1 MGKFREWKQGSPEG
15 IKRIVV
21 GSLFFLLFSQVG
33 LDILYADNAEVLPK
47 GVSRAGVNGKF
58 YSPADER
65 YNPEGDV
72 EDVAADYNTTLD
84 SSVFSDLALVET
96 AFGLPAGSANIGK
109 SVVSFEYDFTIVEL
123 TFQYGITEKLTVGMI
138 IPYWRV
144 KSNVGAGLDTSN
156 ATVGKSAIG
165 VGFGAPLVPLAG
177 GGPFG
182 DAVPLTTEDTQN
194 LIGSGLDIN
203 GDGTVDIQGFGYKPI
218 KNWSGSGIADIEAGF
233 RYQYFKT
240 EDWRLAFT
248 GGVRFP
254 TGEVDDPDNLVDYGF
269 GSGSYALLFH
279 FNNDYIGI
287 ENLVLN
293 ATFRYDLYLP
303 DKETLRVPDDASR
316 PITSNKEE
324 VERDLGDVIE
334 LEASGIYQ
342 FSETFSLSLLY
353 KYGFGLKDK
362 ISGNQGFNYKSLE
375 DETDYTEH
383 VGIIGL
389 AYSTIPLFRAKKFP
403 IPLAA
408 SISYRNRFAG
418 SNNVLKSQYI
428 GLGLQVYF

>member
-1 MGKFREWKQGSPEG
+1 MGKVREWKQGSPEG

-21 GSLFFLLFSQVG
+21 VSLFVLLFSQVG
-33 LDILYADNAEVLPK
+33 LDILYADNAEVVPK

-58 YSPADER
+58 YSAVDER
-65 YNPEGDV
+65 YNPDGDA
-72 EDVAADYNTTLD
+72 EDVAADFNTTLD
-84 SSVFSDLALVET
+84 SSVFPDLALVE
-96 AFGLPAGSANIGK
+96 AGFGLPAGSANIGN
-109 SVVSFEYDFTIVEL
+109 SVVSFEYGFTIVEL
-123 TFQYGITEKLTVGMI
+123 AFQYGITDRLTVGIM
-138 IPYWRV
+138 IPYWDV
-144 KSNVGAGLDTSN
+144 KNDVSARLDTSN
-156 ATVGKSAIG
+156 ATVGKSAALNTLAPIG
-165 VGFGAPLVPLAG
+165 FL
-177 GGPFG
+177 
-182 DAVPLTTEDTQN
+182 DTVPLTTEDAQN

-203 GDGTVDIQGFGYKPI
+203 GDGTVDIQGFGYEPI
-218 KNWSGSGIADIEAGF
+218 QTWSDSGLSDIEVGC
-233 RYQYFKT
+233 RYQYLKT

-269 GSGSYALLFH
+269 GSGAYALLFR

-303 DKETLRVPDDASR
+303 DKETKRVPDDASR

-334 LEASGIYQ
+334 LEASGTYQ
-342 FSETFSLSLLY
+342 FSETFSFSLLY

-389 AYSTIPLFRAKKFP
+389 SYSTIPLFRAKRFP
-403 IPLAA
+403 IPLTA

>member
-1 MGKFREWKQGSPEG
+1 METRVTRG
-15 IKRIVV
+15 IKRIVIV
-21 GSLFFLLFSQVG
+21 SLFFLLFSQVG

-65 YNPEGDV
+65 YNPDGDV

-84 SSVFSDLALVET
+84 SSVFSDLALVEA
-96 AFGLPAGSANIGK
+96 AFVLPAGSANIGK

-123 TFQYGITEKLTVGMI
+123 TFQYGITERLTVGMI

-144 KSNVGAGLDTSN
+144 ESNVGVRLDTSN

-165 VGFGAPLVPLAG
+165 VGFGAPLVPLTG

-194 LIGSGLDIN
+194 LIGSGLDIS
-203 GDGTVDIQGFGYKPI
+203 GDGTLDIQGFGYKPI
-218 KNWSGSGIADIEAGF
+218 QNWSGSGISDIEAGF

-254 TGEVDDPDNLVDYGF
+254 TGEVDDPDNLVDYGI
-269 GSGSYALLFH
+269 GSGAYALLFH

-324 VERDLGDVIE
+324 VERDIGDVIE
-334 LEASGIYQ
+334 LEASGTYQ
-342 FSETFSLSLLY
+342 FSETFSFSLLY

-362 ISGNQGFNYKSLE
+362 ISGNQGFSYKSLE

-389 AYSTIPLFRAKKFP
+389 SYSTVPLFKAKRFP
-403 IPLAA
+403 VPLDAF
-408 SISYRNRFAG
+408 ISYRNRFAG

>member
-1 MGKFREWKQGSPEG
+1 MTKKIG
-15 IKRIVV
+15 VV
-21 GSLFFLLFSQVG
+21 CLFFLLTYLLG
-33 LDILYADNAEVLPK
+33 LNISYADNAEVLPK

-58 YSPADER
+58 YSSVDER
-65 YNPEGDV
+65 YNPDGDA
-72 EDVAADYNTTLD
+72 EDVAADFNTTLD
-84 SSVFSDLALVET
+84 SSVFPDLGLVE
-96 AFGLPAGSANIGK
+96 AGFGLPAGSANIGD

-123 TFQYGITEKLTVGMI
+123 AFQYGITDRLTVGIM
-138 IPYWRV
+138 IPYWDV
-144 KSNVGAGLDTSN
+144 KNDVSTRLDTSN
-156 ATVGKSAIG
+156 ATVGKSAALNTLAPM
-165 VGFGAPLVPLAG
+165 GFL
-177 GGPFG
+177 
-182 DAVPLTTEDTQN
+182 DTVPLTTQDAQN

-203 GDGTVDIQGFGYKPI
+203 GDGTVDIQGFGYEPI
-218 KNWSGSGIADIEAGF
+218 QTWSDSGLSDIEVGC

-269 GSGSYALLFH
+269 GSGAYALLFQL
-279 FNNDYIGI
+279 NNDYIGI

-293 ATFRYDLYLP
+293 ATFRYDLVLP
-303 DKETLRVPDDASR
+303 DKETRRVPDSVDQ
-316 PITSNKEE
+316 PFTTNKEE
-324 VERDLGDVIE
+324 VDRDLGDVIE
-334 LEASGIYQ
+334 LEASGKYQ
-342 FSETFSLSLLY
+342 FSQAFSFSLLY
-353 KYGFGLKDK
+353 KYGFGSKDE
-362 ISGNQGFNYKSLE
+362 ISGNEGFNYKSLE

-389 AYSTIPLFRAKKFP
+389 SYSTITLFKAKKFP
-403 IPLAA
+403 VPLAA

>member
-1 MGKFREWKQGSPEG
+1 MGKVRGWKQGSPEG

-21 GSLFFLLFSQVG
+21 VSLFVLLFSQVG
-33 LDILYADNAEVLPK
+33 LDILYADNAEVVPK

-58 YSPADER
+58 YSAVDER
-65 YNPEGDV
+65 YNPDGDA
-72 EDVAADYNTTLD
+72 EDVATDFNTTLG
-84 SSVFSDLALVET
+84 SSVFPGLALVEA

-109 SVVSFEYDFTIVEL
+109 SVVSLEYDFTIVEL
-123 TFQYGITEKLTVGMI
+123 TFQYGITERLTIGMM

-144 KSNVGAGLDTSN
+144 ESNVGARLDISN
-156 ATVGKSAIG
+156 ATIGKSAIG
-165 VGFGAPLVPLAG
+165 VGFGAPLVPLAVN
-177 GGPFG
+177 PFG
-182 DAVPLTTEDTQN
+182 DAVPLTTQDTQN

-203 GDGTVDIQGFGYKPI
+203 ADGTVDIQGFGYKPI
-218 KNWSGSGIADIEAGF
+218 QTWSGSGISDIEAGF

-240 EDWRLAFT
+240 EDWRLSFT

-254 TGEVDDPDNLVDYGF
+254 TGEVDDPDNLVDYGI
-269 GSGSYALLFH
+269 GSGAYALLFH

-303 DKETLRVPDDASR
+303 DKETKRVPDDANR

-334 LEASGIYQ
+334 LEASGTYQ
-342 FSETFSLSLLY
+342 FSETFSFSLLY

-389 AYSTIPLFRAKKFP
+389 SYSTIPLFRAKKFP
-403 IPLAA
+403 IPITA

-418 SNNVLKSQYI
+418 SNNALKSQYI

>member
-1 MGKFREWKQGSPEG
+1 MGKVRQWKQGSPEV

-21 GSLFFLLFSQVG
+21 VSLFVLLFSQVG
-33 LDILYADNAEVLPK
+33 LDIPYADDAEVLPK

-58 YSPADER
+58 YSSVDER
-65 YNPEGDV
+65 YNPDGDA
-72 EDVAADYNTTLD
+72 EDVAADFNTTLD
-84 SSVFSDLALVET
+84 SSVFPDLGLVE
-96 AFGLPAGSANIGK
+96 AGFGLPAGSANIGN
-109 SVVSFEYDFTIVEL
+109 SVVSFEYNFTIVEL
-123 TFQYGITEKLTVGMI
+123 AFQYGITERLTVGMM

-144 KSNVGAGLDTSN
+144 ESNVSARLDTSN
-156 ATVGKSAIG
+156 ATVGKSAALNTLAPIG
-165 VGFGAPLVPLAG
+165 FL
-177 GGPFG
+177 
-182 DAVPLTTEDTQN
+182 DTVPLTTEDTQN

-203 GDGTVDIQGFGYKPI
+203 GDGTVDIQGFGYEPI
-218 KNWSGSGIADIEAGF
+218 QTWSDSGLSDIEVGC

-254 TGEVDDPDNLVDYGF
+254 TGEVDNPDNLVDYGF
-269 GSGSYALLFH
+269 GSGAYALLFQ

-293 ATFRYDLYLP
+293 ATFRYDLVLP
-303 DKETLRVPDDASR
+303 DKETLRVPDDVNR

-324 VERDLGDVIE
+324 VDRDLGDVIE
-334 LEASGIYQ
+334 LEASGKYQ
-342 FSETFSLSLLY
+342 FSGALSFSLLY
-353 KYGFGLKDK
+353 KYGFGSKDE

-389 AYSTIPLFRAKKFP
+389 SYSTVPLFKAKRFP
-403 IPLAA
+403 VPLDA

-428 GLGLQVYF
+428 GLGLAVYF